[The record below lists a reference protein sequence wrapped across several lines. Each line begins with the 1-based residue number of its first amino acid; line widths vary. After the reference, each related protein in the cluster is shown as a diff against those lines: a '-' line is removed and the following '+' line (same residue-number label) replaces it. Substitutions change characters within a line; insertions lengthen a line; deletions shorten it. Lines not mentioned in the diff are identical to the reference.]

1 MMRVTASA
9 NLRTTTIHK
18 AFFSRLYSQAA
29 KANQLFQANLK
40 DEKMIMDLIFGPRKY
55 QELSLKEK
63 ALVDKY
69 QEKIY
74 QESCGCVVL
83 PNTFMDL
90 EEREVCE
97 LSFKKRT

>member
-9 NLRTTTIHK
+9 NLMLITTHK
-18 AFFSRLYSQAA
+18 VYFSRLYSQAT
-29 KANQLFQANLK
+29 KANELFHANLK
-40 DEKMIMDLIFGPRKY
+40 DEKNIMKLIFGQRKY
-55 QELSLKEK
+55 QEFSSEEK

-90 EEREVCE
+90 EEKNVCE
-97 LSFKKRT
+97 LN